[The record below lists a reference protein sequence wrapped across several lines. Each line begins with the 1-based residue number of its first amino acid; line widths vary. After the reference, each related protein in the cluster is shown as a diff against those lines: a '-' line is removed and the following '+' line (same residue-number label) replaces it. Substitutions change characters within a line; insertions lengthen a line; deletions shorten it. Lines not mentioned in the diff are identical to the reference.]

1 MTIKTIIYSSC
12 SAVPFK
18 MFARLLQAS
27 QPAGE
32 IFSVWC
38 CWWWSVRRLRCLH
51 QHYCELAGATPGTP
65 GGRSLPPPWPNTPCS
80 SSSSQTSPWSPPP
93 PWGLLC
99 WHNVK
104 QSYSVLLSYL
114 RSSVRSVL
122 LPTTTIGTLK
132 FHSPLCNPK
141 ITLIHLSPNL
151 LFLHTI
157 SLSLGS
163 ARNDDSSPTEKTKKK
178 ILFSIYILY
187 LEGRILEY
195 VSLE

>member
-65 GGRSLPPPWPNTPCS
+65 GGRSLLPPWPNTPCS

-104 QSYSVLLSYL
+104 QSYCLTLSYCVTFGPQSGQFCSQQPPL
-114 RSSVRSVL
+114 EHWNFTVRSVSPKSHWFTFPRIYFSCTPFL
-122 LPTTTIGTLK
+122 SVSAALGMTTRHRRRKLK
-132 FHSPLCNPK
+132 RKFYFQF
-141 ITLIHLSPNL
+141 I
-151 LFLHTI
+151 F
-157 SLSLGS
+157 
-163 ARNDDSSPTEKTKKK
+163 
-178 ILFSIYILY
+178 YI
-187 LEGRILEY
+187 
-195 VSLE
+195 